1 MINGSV
7 SSNYM
12 VCFNQGA
19 SSKCLSS
26 IASLLIITLS
36 FYLFFSPKDIWQ
48 FYLNL
53 TEANLEKKSDWK
65 LEYIMTEAFDIDDIQ
80 PHNLHELALRFEQPQ
95 SKDFDKYFNH
105 FMVSYNFSLT
115 CEGLCKT
122 IQVCAVHFLDQETY
136 SQCIAKA
143 GI

>member
-1 MINGSV
+1 
-7 SSNYM
+7 M

-19 SSKCLSS
+19 SSKCPSS

-36 FYLFFSPKDIWQ
+36 FFPPKDIWQ

-53 TEANLEKKSDWK
+53 TEANLEQKPDWK

-115 CEGLCKT
+115 CEGFCKM